1 MRQGVWADAETLE
14 HVQSILHC
22 RYEDDLRRHFYNSR
36 VRDLLFSYLV
46 QFGEP
51 AFISGKP
58 SAKEMDA
65 VYLAE
70 NIINSDITKH
80 NHIPELSKKV
90 LLNEFRFKSVF
101 KKIFGMGPYEY
112 LIRQRM
118 KKAKE
123 LLQAGYSVKE
133 VAAKTGY
140 RLTNFITAFRQYY
153 NYTPGSIQ
161 RK

>member
-1 MRQGVWADAETLE
+1 
-14 HVQSILHC
+14 
-22 RYEDDLRRHFYNSR
+22 
-36 VRDLLFSYLV
+36 
-46 QFGEP
+46 
-51 AFISGKP
+51 
-58 SAKEMDA
+58 MDA

-123 LLQAGYSVKE
+123 LLQAGYSVKKI
-133 VAAKTGY
+133 AAKTGY
-140 RLTNFITAFRQYY
+140 RLRNLITAFRQYY